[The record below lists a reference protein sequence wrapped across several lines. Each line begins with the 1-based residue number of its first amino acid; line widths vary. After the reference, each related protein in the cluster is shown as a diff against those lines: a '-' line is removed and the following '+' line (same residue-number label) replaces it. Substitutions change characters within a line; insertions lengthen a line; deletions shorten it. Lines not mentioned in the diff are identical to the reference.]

1 MARVE
6 LPAMPERIQKNF
18 SERSN
23 DGFPIGVRNGGIS
36 NSTKEL
42 DQAICCLDAATGRQA
57 NPSRRTERTW
67 MPSSQQGDFMASR
80 TISIRA
86 SRSKGPEK

>member
-42 DQAICCLDAATGRQA
+42 DQAICCLDVATGRQA
-57 NPSRRTERTW
+57 NPSRRTREHLDAVIPAR
-67 MPSSQQGDFMASR
+67 
-80 TISIRA
+80 
-86 SRSKGPEK
+86 